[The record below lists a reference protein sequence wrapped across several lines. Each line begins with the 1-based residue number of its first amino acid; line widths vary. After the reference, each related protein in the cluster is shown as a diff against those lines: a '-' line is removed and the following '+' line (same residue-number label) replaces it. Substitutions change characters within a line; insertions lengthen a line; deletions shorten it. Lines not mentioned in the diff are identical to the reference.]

1 MNVKFG
7 CPKRPNPDID
17 TSRVQHTDIDE
28 IIYKKVKK
36 VKTPEQRKQE
46 DEMKALIVSERAKLE
61 GLKAQRKAD

>member
-7 CPKRPNPDID
+7 CPKRPNPDVD
-17 TSRVQHTDIDE
+17 PSRVQHTDIDE

-46 DEMKALIVSERAKLE
+46 EEMKALIVSERAKLE
-61 GLKAQRKAD
+61 GLKAQRKA